1 MDRAPLS
8 REMSKANAVGCYRLQ
23 LIQTLRPKTAIS
35 TRINSAAGVLLRI
48 HETIG
53 RSSLPKRRFPDWRD
67 RAVAALAV
75 VIVTAGTVHAEVRVN
90 GDAGAL
96 QVAAT
101 QSNVAEVLSALESAF
116 RLRVK
121 TPIVLDRAIGGTF
134 TGPLAQILRR
144 MLEDYNYVIRW
155 QATEI
160 EVTVIGLKGDRTAVV
175 QRPRP
180 PKSPAMSLSESVR
193 LKSH

>member
-1 MDRAPLS
+1 M
-8 REMSKANAVGCYRLQ
+8 
-23 LIQTLRPKTAIS
+23 TAIS
-35 TRINSAAGVLLRI
+35 TRINSAVGVPLMT
-48 HETIG
+48 HEKVG
-53 RSSLPKRRFPDWRD
+53 RSSLPKRRLPDWRD
-67 RAVAALAV
+67 RATAALAV

-96 QVAAT
+96 QVVAT

-121 TPIVLDRAIGGTF
+121 TPIVLDSAIGGTF
-134 TGPLAQILRR
+134 TGPLAKILPR
-144 MLEDYNYVIRW
+144 MLEDYNYLIRW

-160 EVTVIGLKGDRTAVV
+160 EVTVIGLTGDRTAAV

-180 PKSPAMSLSESVR
+180 PKSPAMSLSEFVR
-193 LKSH
+193 KSLTE

>member
-1 MDRAPLS
+1 M
-8 REMSKANAVGCYRLQ
+8 
-23 LIQTLRPKTAIS
+23 T
-35 TRINSAAGVLLRI
+35 
-48 HETIG
+48 HETAG
-53 RSSLPKRRFPDWRD
+53 PRSLLKRRFLDWRD
-67 RAVAALAV
+67 RAAAALAV
-75 VIVTAGTVHAEVRVN
+75 VIVTASTVHAEVRVN
-90 GDAGAL
+90 GDASAL
-96 QVAAT
+96 QVVAT

-116 RLRVK
+116 RLRVN
-121 TPIVLDRAIGGTF
+121 TPMVLDRAVSGTF
-134 TGPLAQILRR
+134 TGSLAQILSR
-144 MLEDYNYVIRW
+144 MLQDCNYFIRW